1 MNIKLKTIK
10 CAFIQ
15 TIPVLMG
22 YTTMGAAFGILLNKA
37 GFHPIW
43 AFFMSLTILS
53 GSLQFAAVAMLSE
66 RISLAETA
74 LLSMIINI
82 RYAMYG
88 LSLLKPFQNIGFF
101 KKSYMI
107 FCLADEAYA
116 LEVQDDRSEDI
127 PRENFMFFIGFFDH
141 LYWIIGSTAG
151 AIAGSCLEF
160 NAKGIEFAMTA
171 LFLVI
176 LIEQSWDK
184 NNRKPIC
191 IGLIATVISLAIFG
205 AANMLIPAMLF
216 FIGGLLIFR
225 KKIELK
231 GEKVDNE
238 C

>member
-10 CAFIQ
+10 CAFVQ

-37 GFHPIW
+37 GFHPVW

-53 GSLQFAAVAMLSE
+53 GSLQFAAVAMMLE
-66 RISLAETA
+66 RISLAETV
-74 LLSMIINI
+74 LLSFIINI
-82 RYAMYG
+82 RYSMYG
-88 LSLLKPFQNIGFF
+88 LSLLKPFKDIPFF
-101 KKSYMI
+101 KRSYMI

-116 LEVQDDRSEDI
+116 LEVQDDRPADV
-127 PRENFMFFIGFFDH
+127 PRENFMFYIGFFDH
-141 LYWIIGSTAG
+141 LYWIMGSTIG
-151 AIAGSCLEF
+151 AIAGSCISF
-160 NAKGIEFAMTA
+160 NSKGIEFAMTA

-184 NNRKPIC
+184 NNRKPIF
-191 IGLIATVISLAIFG
+191 IGIVATLISLLVFG
-205 AANMLIPAMLF
+205 AANMLIPAMLL

-225 KKIELK
+225 KKIEVTVG
-231 GEKVDNE
+231 GEK